1 MKITLLILIIG
12 LWFPVFVLS
21 ETTAVVIPEIA
32 KLHNLTKD
40 ELITKSQ
47 DIFNEASDKF
57 RSELRGVFGNERL
70 LERARKKTGSLIL
83 PAKKFTTSSENM
95 SSLEI
100 AKATLDHVRDRF
112 DAFKRWIVLTEAE
125 KILIEKQ
132 IDQIKIAQS
141 TADIFIDKLDSLD
154 SFILEIELRLD
165 DGTLADSEV
174 PSFLNTREMEK
185 QILIVKQG
193 ELEGKLNK
201 TQESFDEII
210 LLLEKI
216 KKNTTRM
223 EANYSANKEK
233 YSKEL
238 KQQKVEQ
245 EYSKQT
251 PEQLLA
257 EIAKLQEERIWVNG
271 TFNLSYRKFMNQQR
285 NVVSKLEQKLGELPS
300 PDVTKLQI
308 TYSEEAQQIATIAK
322 EIVHYHVEKI
332 VKLKKLQKN
341 LKSLIEYGESF
352 EGDATVL
359 NEHTFK
365 IQVIARTLENF
376 VAEKKLELDS
386 IPENSRSKSLTIV
399 DDKFSKRVSNALDII
414 EKARERLAQIDDE
427 IEKSNIVQKEVK
439 EKLVNLRKIYE
450 SAQQANQWEE
460 KLKDL
465 TAEQILKSFQEN
477 GEKFVQYEIDL
488 QKLQEDFK
496 IDQTTVENSK
506 LSLES
511 LKDPLFRLAQ
521 QEIFEE
527 KQNILN
533 MLYKFTKL
541 ELPTQEIQTQATD
554 TDVKD
559 KASEYE
565 TEAYQNLLSNRTRVI
580 DRQQEQRINLSK
592 ILNSLSEKIKHYTKA
607 LSETS
612 KIASQHYANAVELKK
627 RLGRGQLDAD
637 EIPDGISEALK
648 SNIVTQLN
656 DKTTEM
662 INYQTNIQQQIIS
675 FSQKDETLQE
685 TLIFLI
691 GIQTLAGKR
700 IDITL
705 EHQKLNQDFEHQYST
720 LSKTE
725 LKALEQTANRRME
738 SDNTTTEFI
747 LSFIPSGRADSLTE
761 FMQDYYLELLELEDK
776 KENLQTQKNKIERLT
791 KLAESEKIL
800 ITKLSPLLKQQ
811 KEQLENKKE
820 VELVKIKVKLMPQ
833 KSEEI
838 LANFENKIENRL
850 SIPAAISE
858 KQKVFAIE
866 EATEEIFDLH
876 TQIIAIDKWSA
887 LFEQRLSS
895 TGINV
900 EIGAYQDKLGILNA
914 KELTIQRRIK
924 RILGHSQDEFTNNEK
939 LDKHFSKLQFLQGE
953 IGVLR
958 VDIHKIR
965 TQQTLQVF
973 IKLIMVLLIT
983 MLITWITNRLVN
995 FILRKSYNN
1004 KHSLLNEKPVG
1015 TFTIILPLLRTIF
1028 IFVIWVS
1035 ATIVGLS
1042 ILGFNAGTVLA
1053 GLGIG
1058 GLAIAMASQKTLSD
1072 MIGGISILLA
1082 RSFKIGDIILFNG
1095 EASTVEDISLRYT
1108 RLREYSTDYL
1118 HTIPNSLLS
1127 EQKLTNISAAKPG
1140 IYLTMELPL
1149 SIGNS
1154 ADKLELAMQ
1163 IIVDV
1168 IGQNPH
1174 SSLRWMR
1181 FHGFENYTFTIKASF
1196 EVKWTQ
1202 KEKIQTEIYTE
1213 VVRRLQQNDIGFTF
1227 PV

>member
-1 MKITLLILIIG
+1 MKITLWILIIG
-12 LWFPVFVLS
+12 LWFPVSVLS
-21 ETTAVVIPEIA
+21 ETTTLVIPEIA

-70 LERARKKTGSLIL
+70 LELARKKTGSLII
-83 PAKKFTTSSENM
+83 PAKKFTTPSENI

-100 AKATLDHVRDRF
+100 AKATLDHVRGRF
-112 DAFKRWIVLTEAE
+112 DAFKRWLVLTETE
-125 KILIEKQ
+125 KNLIEKQ

-141 TADIFIDKLDSLD
+141 TADIFIDKLDNLD

-165 DGTLADSEV
+165 DGTLTDSEV
-174 PSFLNTREMEK
+174 PSFLNTQEMEK

-193 ELEGKLNK
+193 ELEEKLNK

-210 LLLEKI
+210 LRLEKI

-238 KQQKVEQ
+238 KRQKVEQ

-257 EIAKLQEERIWVNG
+257 EIAKLQEERVWVNG
-271 TFNLSYRKFMNQQR
+271 TFNLSYRKFMNQQK
-285 NVVSKLEQKLGELPS
+285 NIISKLEQEFGELSP

-308 TYSEEAQQIATIAK
+308 TYSEEAQQTTTIAK
-322 EIVHYHVEKI
+322 EIVHYHVKKI

-341 LKSLIEYGESF
+341 LKSLIEYGESH

-365 IQVIARTLENF
+365 IKVIARTLENF

-399 DDKFSKRVSNALDII
+399 DDKFSKQVSNALDII

-465 TAEQILKSFQEN
+465 TAEQILRNFQES
-477 GEKFVQYEIDL
+477 GEKFVQYEMNL

-511 LKDPLFRLAQ
+511 LKDPLFRLVQ

-541 ELPTQEIQTQATD
+541 ELPTQEIQTQS

-565 TEAYQNLLSNRTRVI
+565 TEAYQNLLSNRIRVI
-580 DRQQEQRINLSK
+580 DKQQEQRINLSK
-592 ILNSLSEKIKHYTKA
+592 ILNSLSEKIKHYTQV

-648 SNIVTQLN
+648 SHVVTQLN

-662 INYQTNIQQQIIS
+662 INYQTNIQQQITS
-675 FSQKDETLQE
+675 LNQKDETLQE
-685 TLIFLI
+685 TQIFLI
-691 GIQTLAGKR
+691 GIQSLAGKR
-700 IDITL
+700 IDLTL
-705 EHQKLNQDFEHQYST
+705 EHQKLKQDFEHRYST

-725 LKALEQTANRRME
+725 LKTLEQTANRRME

-761 FMQDYYLELLELEDK
+761 FMQDYYLELLELENK
-776 KENLQTQKNKIERLT
+776 KENLQMQKNKIERLT

-800 ITKLSPLLKQQ
+800 IKKLLPLLKQQ

-820 VELVKIKVKLMPQ
+820 TELVKIQAKLMPKKAEE
-833 KSEEI
+833 KS
-838 LANFENKIENRL
+838 ANFENKIKNRL
-850 SIPAAISE
+850 SISSAISE
-858 KQKVFAIE
+858 EQKVFAIE
-866 EATEEIFDLH
+866 EATDKIFDLH

-900 EIGAYQDKLGILNA
+900 EIGDYQDKLGILNA
-914 KELTIQRRIK
+914 KGLTIQRRIK
-924 RILGHSQDEFTNNEK
+924 RILGHSQDEFTNLDNEK
-939 LDKHFSKLQFLQGE
+939 LAKHFSKLRFLQGE

-995 FILRKSYNN
+995 FILRNSYNT
-1004 KHSLLNEKPVG
+1004 KHSLLNEKPIG

-1028 IFVIWVS
+1028 IFILWVS

-1042 ILGFNAGTVLA
+1042 ILGFNAGAVLA

-1095 EASTVEDISLRYT
+1095 EPSTVEDISLRYT

-1127 EQKLTNISAAKPG
+1127 EQKLTNISAAKQG

-1168 IGQNPH
+1168 IGQNPN